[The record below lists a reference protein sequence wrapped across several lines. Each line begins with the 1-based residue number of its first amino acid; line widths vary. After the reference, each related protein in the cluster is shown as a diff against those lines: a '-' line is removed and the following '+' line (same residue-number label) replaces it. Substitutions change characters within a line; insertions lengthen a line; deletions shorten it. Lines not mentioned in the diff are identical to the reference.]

1 MNKLCAKIY
10 KECLF
15 MLTGAFL
22 LILLGLAVIIPPLKH
37 NKFYLLN
44 IGLVVIASYFFENN
58 VFKIQNIFTYKTL
71 LLFLVFH
78 ICSINIS
85 TFIAYGADKNAAQK
99 KAWRIPEKD
108 LHTLEFLGGWIGAFF
123 GQRFFKHKT
132 SKKSFQAMYKLMIVM
147 EIAVVFALLKYFGFI

>member
-58 VFKIQNIFTYKTL
+58 VFKNYYQYAIWFREYGNGSYLIKNN
-71 LLFLVFH
+71 FLDMM
-78 ICSINIS
+78 
-85 TFIAYGADKNAAQK
+85 GK
-99 KAWRIPEKD
+99 KRDCVLCIE
-108 LHTLEFLGGWIGAFF
+108 
-123 GQRFFKHKT
+123 
-132 SKKSFQAMYKLMIVM
+132 
-147 EIAVVFALLKYFGFI
+147 